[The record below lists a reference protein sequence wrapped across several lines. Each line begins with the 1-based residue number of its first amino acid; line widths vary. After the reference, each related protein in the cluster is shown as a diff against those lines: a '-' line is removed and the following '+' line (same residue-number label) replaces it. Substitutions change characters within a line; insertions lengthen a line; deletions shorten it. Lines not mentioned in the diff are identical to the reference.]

1 MTLSLTASFSA
12 FGIEEQPAL
21 ISPQFVGTPG
31 IDDIP
36 FCIDEDVITD
46 AEHTVR
52 LRYLETEDNVAAFS
66 NPDGS
71 ATMYYFS
78 NPIKYTD
85 IYGNTVDID
94 NTVETFGELTD
105 EYKFKTKSAPAT
117 TYLPAT
123 IGMGEDVKVEHNG
136 FSVQIIPMSDRF
148 AAGTTVA
155 SELKTGKDSAVLY
168 SNVFGTGRSLKYTT
182 LYNGVKED
190 IILNSYVANANSFN
204 FIVKTNGLELAE
216 IDGRYVIRDTLGI
229 PMFELSPIFV
239 YDSAEVPNSTGG
251 TYTIEVIKPNDI
263 YALTLT
269 VDETWLSSATYPV
282 TIDPTCIYDTNST
295 FEDAFQY
302 PGNTLSTG
310 GSNVLVIGNRNG
322 TINRSFVK
330 FPQLLNHPVYNSLAR
345 DDRLVNIDLHF
356 KTYSYGCSSDI
367 TLYAYTLS
375 SPWSEYNH
383 PATYPYNDYDG
394 YVATNIFNRE
404 TWTTLDIKPILDA
417 WIDPTS
423 DSAISCNYGIILK
436 TTEENASNADKLK
449 YVLFHSAQATN
460 AEDRPYLTMDYS
472 KYSTPNNAVYEL
484 RENRF
489 YWLSPFDTTT
499 STLQLGNSNSIC
511 NKDYTSLSQ
520 RILFTHTTDGK
531 YLISTEAAPTS
542 YLTLNTSLSD
552 VSTENPTS
560 ITNRH
565 LWYIVCDKGDSL
577 YIMSV
582 EDPSV
587 SLSYRL
593 TGTTYS
599 LEIGHDY
606 VSEWFF
612 EKCPTFYGQQMSI
625 IEGYEYWDGSE
636 LDKVKFIYS
645 GDYSGKSLLLENS
658 NEDALFA
665 GCTSVAYSMILDN
678 LGVKANVR
686 DFRYDRG
693 NDTSPKWRPVDPFYM
708 ALANTGHLLTSVNTV
723 DPRLNKTYS
732 SSNSPVAV
740 QLPYIDENGI
750 SHPDTRFSKIIE
762 RDTYYDKEKRNAT
775 TTDMI
780 YALINEL
787 ENHPEGIYV
796 FFHRSNDTTHAIVF
810 TKYIGGETLDSTPE
824 NDFIVY
830 DPAARSHNNTESGSG
845 VLFSNCKTYKTS
857 GTYMLTFEDMEY
869 FVSIKITD

>member
-1 MTLSLTASFSA
+1 MVLSLTASFSA
-12 FGIEEQPAL
+12 FGIVEQPAL

-216 IDGRYVIRDTLGI
+216 IDGRYVFRDTLGI

-239 YDSAEVPNSTGG
+239 YDSAEVPNTTGG
-251 TYTIEVIKPNDI
+251 TYAIEEIKPNDI

-269 VDETWLSSATYPV
+269 VDETWLSGATYPV
-282 TIDPTCIYDTNST
+282 TIDPTVTYDENNGI
-295 FEDAFQY
+295 EDAYSPSAGSGLTGYEHQLIIGDITDVTSPARTYIRF
-302 PGNTLSTG
+302 PNLVNTLEMDSD
-310 GSNVLVIGNRNG
+310 L
-322 TINRSFVK
+322 
-330 FPQLLNHPVYNSLAR
+330 
-345 DDRLVNIDLHF
+345 IDLAKLHL
-356 KTYSYGCSSDI
+356 TVSATTTQTSTISVHHITSSWI
-367 TLYAYTLS
+367 EYH
-375 SPWSEYNH
+375 WSGY
-383 PATYPYNDYDG
+383 YPYNTFELSTAASKDYSISGTGSKEFIITPFVRRFVDNDYLDSRG
-394 YVATNIFNRE
+394 LLIKFKNESLDEKIIFYSSEAT
-404 TWTTLDIKPILDA
+404 D
-417 WIDPTS
+417 TS
-423 DSAISCNYGIILK
+423 K
-436 TTEENASNADKLK
+436 
-449 YVLFHSAQATN
+449 
-460 AEDRPYLTMDYS
+460 RPYLTVVISAYS
-472 KYSTPNNAVYEL
+472 VPTAKQEII
-484 RENRF
+484 RDNRF
-489 YWLSPFDTTT
+489 YWVSDAGLYITEESASLGKYPDSSSP
-499 STLQLGNSNSIC
+499 
-511 NKDYTSLSQ
+511 DYTALNQ
-520 RILFTHTTDGK
+520 RLLFTHVEGGK
-531 YLISTEAAPTS
+531 YKISTELSPN
-542 YLTLNTSLSD
+542 YFLTLQGETLLFQKSDNLSAD
-552 VSTENPTS
+552 NL
-560 ITNRH
+560 I
-565 LWYIVCDKGDSL
+565 LQYWYIGTTELNNHFIISASDTSKSL
-577 YIMSV
+577 AINSDGVYV
-582 EDPSV
+582 T
-587 SLSYRL
+587 
-593 TGTTYS
+593 TGTLTS
-599 LEIGHDY
+599 W
-606 VSEWFF
+606 SF

-723 DPRLNKTYS
+723 DPRLDQIYS
-732 SSNSPVAV
+732 SSRSPVAV
-740 QLPYIDENGI
+740 RLPSIDINGI
-750 SHPDTRFSKIIE
+750 SHPDTRFSEIIE
-762 RDTYYDKEKRNAT
+762 LDRKYNKDGDNNS
-775 TTDMI
+775 MI
-780 YALINEL
+780 YELIDEL
-787 ENHPEGIYV
+787 EEHPEGVYV
-796 FFHRSNDTTHAIVF
+796 YFKRNGNVSGHAIVF
-810 TKYIGGETLDSTPE
+810 TKYIGGKTLDSTPE

-830 DPAARSHNNTESGSG
+830 DPAARSHQNGESGSG
-845 VLFSNCKTYKTS
+845 VLFSNCKTYRTS
-857 GTYMLTFEDMEY
+857 GTYMLTFDQMEY
-869 FVSIKITD
+869 FISIKLAD